1 MKPTLKAG
9 LSGTHAL
16 VVDDTRVIKF
26 MGDDCQVYATPS
38 IIGDVEYV
46 CRDLILPH
54 LDAGEDSVG
63 TKVNIEHIGPA
74 VLGARITI
82 RVKINE
88 VDGRRVGFDA
98 EVLCGDERIL
108 AGSHERFVVDALK
121 VRDRLLK
128 KKAVQTG
135 G

>member
-1 MKPTLKAG
+1 LKPTLKAG
-9 LSGTHAL
+9 LSGTHSL
-16 VVDDTRVIKF
+16 IVDDARVIKF

-38 IIGDVEYV
+38 IISDMEHA
-46 CRDLILPH
+46 CRELILAH

-63 TKVNIEHIGPA
+63 TKVDIEHVGPA

-82 RVKINE
+82 NAKVTA
-88 VDGRRVGFDA
+88 VDGRRIGFEA

-121 VRDRLLK
+121 VRERLLK
-128 KKAVQTG
+128 KKAAQTG
-135 G
+135 A